1 MLNEVEWCRTKFWT
15 REREPGRKWGG
26 RCTGSRKRGGGK
38 RDSQGDEKRENREN
52 YAIFRNI
59 SQSKKAKGREPTK
72 QKGREPGL
80 KRTGGGKFK
89 LSCAPFC

>member
-1 MLNEVEWCRTKFWT
+1 MVQNEVLDKGAGA
-15 REREPGRKWGG
+15 REKMGREVY
-26 RCTGSRKRGGGK
+26 GK

-89 LSCAPFC
+89 LSCAPFR